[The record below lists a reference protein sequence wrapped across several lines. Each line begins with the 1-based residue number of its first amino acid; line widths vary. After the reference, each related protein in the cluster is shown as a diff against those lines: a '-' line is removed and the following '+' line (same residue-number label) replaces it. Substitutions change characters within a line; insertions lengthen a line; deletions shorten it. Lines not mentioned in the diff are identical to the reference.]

1 MFSILMMI
9 GGGLGERVHLERRM
23 AHAEDGT
30 CFSVGICKH
39 PKVWVLH
46 GEGFITTLCK
56 FAIVDLVAVGKMLLS
71 LLLRL

>member
-1 MFSILMMI
+1 M
-9 GGGLGERVHLERRM
+9 EREEWPMQKMAPVLVLEF
-23 AHAEDGT
+23 A
-30 CFSVGICKH
+30 SNS
-39 PKVWVLH
+39 VWVLH

>member
-1 MFSILMMI
+1 M
-9 GGGLGERVHLERRM
+9 EREEWPMQKMAPVLVLEF
-23 AHAEDGT
+23 A
-30 CFSVGICKH
+30 SNQKS
-39 PKVWVLH
+39 VWVLH